1 MYKGAN
7 EQENEGSTTEDTE
20 DEEPE
25 QGKSKTSPF
34 STRLR
39 TGTKY
44 RHSSSSTIDGE
55 ERSPTMPR
63 DRSDK
68 AKALVIGGPT
78 LTNGLS
84 LRNQAATQLPTK
96 LGDDAGKT
104 VHETAKSP
112 RSKLGKIGGRRAFDS
127 VAIVPSNEDSN
138 NAKKGASGESP
149 TTSTIEAPITE
160 RRAPRETSKDR
171 ANRKREQL
179 RQNLQA
185 GSNNSSRKK
194 RKF

>member
-25 QGKSKTSPF
+25 QEKSKTSPF

-55 ERSPTMPR
+55 ERSPTTPR

-68 AKALVIGGPT
+68 AKALVTGEPT
-78 LTNGLS
+78 
-84 LRNQAATQLPTK
+84 QAATQLPTK

-112 RSKLGKIGGRRAFDS
+112 RSKLGKIGGRRAVDS

-149 TTSTIEAPITE
+149 TTSAIEAPITE